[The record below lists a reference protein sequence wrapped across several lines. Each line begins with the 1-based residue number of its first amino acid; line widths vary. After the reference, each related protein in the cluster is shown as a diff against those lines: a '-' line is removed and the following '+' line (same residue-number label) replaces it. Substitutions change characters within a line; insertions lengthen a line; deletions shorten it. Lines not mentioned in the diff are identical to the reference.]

1 MKKYIPVSISLSLA
15 LTLGL
20 FTAVFSSSKNGV
32 KKVEGYSASSLPTTI
47 DLNDTTAANIRNY
60 YKSLNNLSTTERQ
73 GQNLLKNLKTVL
85 KNGQKYYSYENGTSI
100 WQMYEIT
107 DRDWD
112 KSPASSTQY
121 GTYNP
126 STNKITGYSYGTST
140 SSKKNNPYLHALY
153 VNRNVTNQVRAW
165 DDHQQ
170 TQWGINREHIWAK
183 AEGFDTSGAGGA
195 RGDPYHLVAANG
207 YANNIHSN
215 HFFGYV
221 NTSSSY
227 TNCGTKYSN
236 LSGNLSGISKTL
248 GGSASVFEPQ
258 DSDKGD
264 IARAIFYMA
273 ARYNY
278 ISGSDSDGIDTNNPN
293 LTLSQSLSDWASSGY
308 TSSTSNPGKMGILT
322 DLLAWHR
329 ADPVDQYEIH
339 RNNLLYTNFTNNRNP
354 FVDFPEWVDFIWG
367 KATYTGNTYKSYN
380 STPTGFAAPT
390 TDTLNGYNSGGGQV
404 VAVTGVTLNKSST
417 SIEVGKNEELEAT
430 VAPANATNQGL
441 TWTSSNTNVAT
452 VSAYGNVTALNEG
465 NTTITVKT
473 DDGNFNATC
482 AVTVTPR
489 SGGGGESH
497 TSSSTMQEIATANS
511 WTEAAGSGTQPCYT
525 SFDLDDVINVSTTGS
540 ANCGSFWT
548 NGQDWRLYQNKAG
561 NIIITAADGYELD
574 SVTFTFTIQNTGT
587 LNAPNGAAVTS
598 GSPANIT
605 GSTATFTVGNSGT
618 ATNGQVRLT
627 AISVTY
633 HSTSGPAAPTLTGI
647 LLDTSEVKTTF
658 QVGEEFDYE
667 DLEVV
672 ASYSDGSSEN
682 VVPDSV
688 TAPDMTTTGTKTVTV
703 TYGDK
708 SATYEI
714 TVINATPT
722 SIYAVANKNFF
733 VGETISKSNLTVTTN
748 LGAVIT
754 DYSFVDNNYQFKY
767 SDAASGGALTEKTF
781 DSSITYSGLTCSL
794 TVLVQRKEYVSVNNV
809 TDTLTRDLIGVTD
822 SNYTSWSG
830 KSDQSNAVYAGK
842 SSGLNT
848 YGGANIESIQIRS
861 NNSDSGIISTTSGG
875 VLTSISIEFHS
886 STTDGRT
893 VNVYGK
899 ASAYSSPS
907 DLYDSNKRG
916 TLLGTIVKGTST
928 SLQITGEY
936 TFIGIRSSSN
946 AIYIN
951 SITITYGGSESA
963 VNVSNYIMFEDTNNQ
978 CNVKTTIAI
987 GYFNNLSN
995 DEKSTFMTSNDYVI
1009 STARERF
1016 NAWLANQGKSITF
1029 SNNTYVINSNSKNH
1043 MNIINDEN
1051 TINAFLITMISV
1063 ISVAAVAG
1071 FVIIRKKKEK

>member
-1 MKKYIPVSISLSLA
+1 M
-15 LTLGL
+15 
-20 FTAVFSSSKNGV
+20 
-32 KKVEGYSASSLPTTI
+32 
-47 DLNDTTAANIRNY
+47 
-60 YKSLNNLSTTERQ
+60 
-73 GQNLLKNLKTVL
+73 
-85 KNGQKYYSYENGTSI
+85 
-100 WQMYEIT
+100 
-107 DRDWD
+107 
-112 KSPASSTQY
+112 
-121 GTYNP
+121 
-126 STNKITGYSYGTST
+126 
-140 SSKKNNPYLHALY
+140 
-153 VNRNVTNQVRAW
+153 
-165 DDHQQ
+165 
-170 TQWGINREHIWAK
+170 
-183 AEGFDTSGAGGA
+183 
-195 RGDPYHLVAANG
+195 
-207 YANNIHSN
+207 
-215 HFFGYV
+215 
-221 NTSSSY
+221 
-227 TNCGTKYSN
+227 
-236 LSGNLSGISKTL
+236 
-248 GGSASVFEPQ
+248 
-258 DSDKGD
+258 
-264 IARAIFYMA
+264 
-273 ARYNY
+273 
-278 ISGSDSDGIDTNNPN
+278 
-293 LTLSQSLSDWASSGY
+293 
-308 TSSTSNPGKMGILT
+308 
-322 DLLAWHR
+322 
-329 ADPVDQYEIH
+329 
-339 RNNLLYTNFTNNRNP
+339 
-354 FVDFPEWVDFIWG
+354 
-367 KATYTGNTYKSYN
+367 
-380 STPTGFAAPT
+380 
-390 TDTLNGYNSGGGQV
+390 
-404 VAVTGVTLNKSST
+404 TGVTLNKSST

-452 VSAYGNVTALNEG
+452 VSAYGNITALNEG

-473 DDGNFNATC
+473 DDGNFTATC
-482 AVTVTPR
+482 VVTVTPKS
-489 SGGGGESH
+489 SGGDGESY
-497 TSSSTMQEIATANS
+497 TSSTLISDIAEANNWVTS
-511 WTEAAGSGTQPCYT
+511 AGNDVTCYP
-525 SFDLDDVINVSTTGS
+525 SFDLDDNIVISTTGS
-540 ANCGSFWT
+540 PNCGSYWSG
-548 NGQDWRLYQNKAG
+548 GQWRLYQAKNG
-561 NIIITAADGYELD
+561 NIIITAPDGYELD
-574 SVTFTFTIQNTGT
+574 SVTFTFSTYENGT
-587 LNAPNGAAVTS
+587 LLSPNSSSVTS
-598 GSPANIT
+598 GAPVSIS
-605 GSTATFTVGNSGT
+605 GQSATFTVSSSGT
-618 ATNGQVRLT
+618 KGQIRLT

-647 LLDTSEVKTTF
+647 TLDTSEVKTTF

-899 ASAYSSPS
+899 ARAYSSPS